1 MSAVL
6 EGLREQ
12 RTIEMRNVAGL
23 KPLAENAPIDTVSA
37 VIEIIV
43 HDSRK
48 HMALCDALIRI
59 ESGESPEA
67 PVPGR
72 LPELREALLKHIEL
86 EKSMLR
92 RLEGLRLV
100 TSDINRGLIEYMLA
114 DERRHHSLLIGLT
127 ELLDQG
133 EDSLEQYDAF
143 IDRLL
148 REAHQPGKAPK

>member
-59 ESGESPEA
+59 ESRESQEA
-67 PVPGR
+67 PVQGK
-72 LPELREALLKHIEL
+72 LPELKEILLKHIEL

-100 TSDINRGLIEYMLA
+100 TGDISRGLIEYMLA
-114 DERRHHSLLIGLT
+114 DERQHHSLLIGLT

-143 IDRLL
+143 VDRLL